1 MRPIDREV
9 CRTVGEQ
16 MIEAAATYPER
27 DMPDWARW
35 DGELAEFQVGSLT
48 VRCRPFREDVERCGR
63 KFLAARVPRH
73 VTAQLWQRPKPH
85 RIQWTDADEAHYQ
98 SINGYATDDPT
109 GNSRALCRQCYQITT
124 APDGVAARPR
134 K

>member
-48 VRCRPFREDVERCGR
+48 VRCRPFREIGRASCRER
-63 KFLAARVPRH
+63 VSSP
-73 VTAQLWQRPKPH
+73 V
-85 RIQWTDADEAHYQ
+85 
-98 SINGYATDDPT
+98 
-109 GNSRALCRQCYQITT
+109 
-124 APDGVAARPR
+124 
-134 K
+134 